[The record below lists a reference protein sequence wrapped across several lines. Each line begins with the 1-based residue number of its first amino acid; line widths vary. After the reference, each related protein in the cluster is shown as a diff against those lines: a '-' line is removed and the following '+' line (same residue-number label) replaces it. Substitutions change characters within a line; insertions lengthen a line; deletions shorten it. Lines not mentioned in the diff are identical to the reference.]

1 MPPPR
6 CNTVLVEHIPP
17 EHCSDSGL
25 VAYFNSVFGREVV
38 ESAHVTRTLRSEV
51 LREMDGNG
59 LPAEEVQ
66 KVQGQNGQQKSINMI
81 NLTSAASCNHRIRV
95 STSNPFSL
103 PAYFPS
109 ALAFLPSPS
118 GIHVPY
124 VGTWRWSARLK
135 INCTKPK
142 VLSRSMANGLGP
154 SSHTAR

>member
-59 LPAEEVQ
+59 LHAEEVPRGPRPKWTA
-66 KVQGQNGQQKSINMI
+66 KVDKLNKCSI
-81 NLTSAASCNHRIRV
+81 LD
-95 STSNPFSL
+95 L
-103 PAYFPS
+103 
-109 ALAFLPSPS
+109 
-118 GIHVPY
+118 
-124 VGTWRWSARLK
+124 
-135 INCTKPK
+135 
-142 VLSRSMANGLGP
+142 
-154 SSHTAR
+154 